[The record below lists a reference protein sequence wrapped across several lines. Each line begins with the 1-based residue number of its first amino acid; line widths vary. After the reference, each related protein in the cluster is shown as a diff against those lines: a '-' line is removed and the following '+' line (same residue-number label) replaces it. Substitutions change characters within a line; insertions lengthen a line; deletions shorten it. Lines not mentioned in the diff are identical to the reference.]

1 MRSGIVIFSRM
12 DSRRLPG
19 KALRTI
25 SGRALLGHVIDR
37 VKNVTGDHQLI
48 VATSQRSVDD
58 PIAEFAAIEGLD
70 VFRGADDD
78 VLLRATDCAAA
89 NELDYLT
96 RISGDSPFVDPRLIE
111 EIVSLAIKTRPDVA
125 TNVFPRTFPR
135 GVSIEVISSSALRT
149 ACERGHDEGE
159 REHITQYF
167 YRCADEFKIA
177 NLEAPEAGFG
187 SVNLA
192 VDNHDDLLRSEW
204 IIRHLTKPLVKT
216 ELKEIIS
223 VANSW
228 PRDSLQAKVCV

>member
-25 SGRALLGHVIDR
+25 EGRALLGRVIDR
-37 VKNVTGDHQLI
+37 VKAVSGDHRFI

-58 PIAEFAAIEGLD
+58 PIAEFASIEGLD
-70 VFRGADDD
+70 VFRGAADD
-78 VLLRATDCAAA
+78 VLRRAADCAGA

-96 RISGDSPFVDPRLIE
+96 RISGDSPFVDPKLID
-111 EIVSLAIKTRPDVA
+111 EIVALAIKAGPDVA

-149 ACERGHDEGE
+149 ACKHSQDEGE

-177 NLEAPEAGFG
+177 NVEAPEAGLG

-192 VDNHDDLLRSEW
+192 VDDHDDLLRAEW
-204 IIRHLTKPLVKT
+204 IIQHLPKPLVET
-216 ELKEIIS
+216 ELREIIS

-228 PRDSLQAKVCV
+228 PGDSLQANVRA